1 MKYAKIENN
10 QITQVIETF
19 HQDENLTDDY
29 RVLSSEFDTMQSGI
43 IVSQYY
49 WDDDQPALKPERPS
63 SYHFWNWS
71 AKSWDVDTTELFN
84 QIRHLR
90 NQKLYASDWT
100 QVADSPLSEEQ
111 KTAWRTYRQSLR
123 DFIANNSDATDL
135 DSLVWPTEPS

>member
-10 QITQVIETF
+10 QIIQVIDTF
-19 HQDENLTDDY
+19 HQDENLTDEY
-29 RVLSSEFDTMQSGI
+29 RVLSSEFNNIHPQV
-43 IVSQYY
+43 IVNDYY
-49 WDDDQPALKPERPS
+49 WDNDTVTKKPSRPS
-63 SYHFWNWS
+63 SYHFWS
-71 AKSWDVDTTELFN
+71 ANHWALDTTELFN

-100 QVADSPLSEEQ
+100 QAADSPLSEEQ

-123 DFIANNSDATDL
+123 DFVANNSDATDL